1 MERNMYV
8 SEELL
13 EQLISQEILPTFD
26 DLKDYH
32 YSIDDMENINAAT
45 NNESLELVEE
55 FYYIGVENNNQTIT
69 YDDEF
74 LGWVKYNG

>member
-26 DLKDYH
+26 DLKDYN

-45 NNESLELVEE
+45 KNESLELVEA